1 MNWVRCNK
9 CFSKL
14 ESSMKFYLAECGHI
28 FCSRCLIK
36 GAQSEKCI
44 VCNKSISSMEI
55 SKNMDSKMQMFFWPI
70 ENVVQNS
77 LQILTFQSMHKDLY
91 LQGLNK
97 RYNLAKKECI
107 GFYNANKKLQHENHA
122 LKDMLKSIGY
132 NPLNTSTPAK
142 PGSKPFEPNM
152 SMGSSIRFSPGS
164 GPGSAH
170 RMVYSRGCFDSFDR
184 VMTQKE
190 PSPAQ
195 MVPRAYPTPVHRDPV
210 MRGTISS
217 TPSFRDKV
225 PGKSGYPLL
234 RFPRK

>member
-122 LKDMLKSIGY
+122 LKDMLK
-132 NPLNTSTPAK
+132 
-142 PGSKPFEPNM
+142 
-152 SMGSSIRFSPGS
+152 
-164 GPGSAH
+164 
-170 RMVYSRGCFDSFDR
+170 R